1 MDSLNFWGNSLWR
14 AASIASSYLPFGL
27 GELTTTSQ
35 NKFGLFLSHSWE
47 NKAFVETFK
56 ANVEAKGVRC
66 WIDKEKI
73 VGGDALHDE
82 IQKGLGDSQVFVAF
96 ISESYVRSDNCNME
110 FSLAVDWKKP
120 IIPVKLTNGQWPP
133 KGKVATGLAGKL
145 YLDGT
150 KNIIDDKILDETLK
164 SYGLIM
170 LTSTTDINHE
180 DDAKL
185 SQRTAKEVAAVKR
198 KTEEEAE
205 AARRRA
211 EDEAA
216 VKRKTEA
223 AVKRKADEEAA
234 TKNREEKEARRNEEV
249 GRIPEVLP
257 MDPVKLVRFLTMS
270 RVRND
275 VNEIRRVVGMLRPML
290 VNDSGRQGCI
300 DAGAPQ
306 VLTELASERVVI
318 ENWKAV
324 REIAASLD
332 SISLTQAGITA
343 CILTNTPSVLTAL
356 GRERAVRENGEAA
369 KWVAGAI
376 WNIAMTDRGRQA
388 CIRAGAPQVLKSLA
402 SEMAIKDDEDA
413 KLWVREACESLKH
426 DLREHNQRLRR
437 YKARQSS
444 QLWV

>member
-1 MDSLNFWGNSLWR
+1 MNS
-14 AASIASSYLPFGL
+14 
-27 GELTTTSQ
+27 Q
-35 NKFGLFLSHSWE
+35 HKFGLFLSHSWE
-47 NKAFVETFK
+47 NKAFVEAFK
-56 ANVEAKGVRC
+56 AKVEAKGVRC

-73 VGGDALHDE
+73 VGGDALQDE
-82 IQKGLGDSQVFVAF
+82 IQKGLKNSKIFVAF
-96 ISESYVRSDNCNME
+96 ISEAYVQSDNCNKE
-110 FSLAVDWKKP
+110 FSLAVDWKKR

-133 KGKVATGLAGKL
+133 EGNVATGLAGKL

-150 KNIIDDKILDETLK
+150 TGVINEKILYETLK
-164 SYGLIM
+164 SNGLVM
-170 LTSTTDINHE
+170 LTSTMDINHE
-180 DDAKL
+180 DDAKS
-185 SQRTAKEVAAVKR
+185 SQRTAEEEAAAKR
-198 KTEEEAE
+198 KTEEEE
-205 AARRRA
+205 EVAARRRV

-216 VKRKTEA
+216 ARRKTEA

-234 TKNREEKEARRNEEV
+234 RKREEKEADARRNEEV
-249 GRIPEVLP
+249 DRIPEVLP

-343 CILTNTPSVLTAL
+343 CIKANTPSVLTAL

-376 WNIAMTDRGRQA
+376 WNIAMTDRGRLD
-388 CIRAGAPQVLKSLA
+388 CIRAGAPQVLKSMA

-413 KLWVREACESLKH
+413 KLWVMGARASLTHDPREYNQH
-426 DLREHNQRLRR
+426 LRN
-437 YKARQSS
+437 YKIKQSS
-444 QLWV
+444 QFWV